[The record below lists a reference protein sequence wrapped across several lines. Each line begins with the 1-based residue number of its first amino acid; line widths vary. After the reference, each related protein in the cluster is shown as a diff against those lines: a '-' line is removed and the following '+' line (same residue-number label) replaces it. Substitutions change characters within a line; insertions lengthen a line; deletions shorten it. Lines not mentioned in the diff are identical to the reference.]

1 MLRIYIRDESDDLSD
16 IDNLVYDVERAFG
29 ELEIPTNDLIKQAIA
44 DIDHGKM
51 IDSYSIIDRF
61 GYKLRISEIST
72 GAKAAIL
79 TILQPDK
86 VINLWEVGLN
96 CRDWIVLNVPNG
108 QVMMRY
114 PNISI
119 AYPDSALEKKIDV
132 EIDGHNKRFTGI
144 EELVRY
150 IRNEV

>member
-1 MLRIYIRDESDDLSD
+1 MLRIYIRNESDDLSD

-51 IDSYSIIDRF
+51 IDSYSILDRF

-86 VINLWEVGLN
+86 VINLWGVGLN

-119 AYPDSALEKKIDV
+119 AYPDSALGKKIDV
-132 EIDGHNKRFTGI
+132 EIDGYNKRFTGI